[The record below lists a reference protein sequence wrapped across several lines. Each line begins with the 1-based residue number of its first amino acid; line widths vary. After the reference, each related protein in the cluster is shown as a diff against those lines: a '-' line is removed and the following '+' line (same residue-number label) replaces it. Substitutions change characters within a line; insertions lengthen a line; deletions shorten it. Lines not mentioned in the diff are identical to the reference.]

1 MQQSCRPKQTD
12 RITNVSAAQDKPDK
26 GQKGKPK
33 KKAAKEVV
41 ITLATRQRKK
51 AITSVEGLDLFGV
64 KLADAAKVF
73 GKKFACGS
81 SVVNNP
87 SQKDQIDIQGD
98 VQEVIPELIL
108 KQYGSSNMI
117 EKGNIIMV
125 IDKQRVSYD
134 DY

>member
-1 MQQSCRPKQTD
+1 MHCFSPPDHEGRGH
-12 RITNVSAAQDKPDK
+12 VLQDKPESK

-33 KKAAKEVV
+33 KKAAKEIV
-41 ITLATRQRKK
+41 ISLATRQRKK

-73 GKKFACGS
+73 GKTYACGS

-108 KQYGSSNMI
+108 KQYGASNMI
-117 EKGNIIMV
+117 EKSNIIM
-125 IDKQRVSYD
+125 IIEKQRVSYD